1 MAISHGHAKK
11 SPSQNPV
18 SFYKSQQ
25 QGGAQG
31 KPSAVPDKLTGGPM
45 REAIYGRPNLS
56 REMTGNS
63 TTKATG
69 GK

>member
-1 MAISHGHAKK
+1 MSISKSHGKK

-18 SFYKSQQ
+18 AFAKSQQ

-31 KPSAVPDKLTGGPM
+31 SPSNVPDKLTGGPM
-45 REAIYGRPNLS
+45 REMIYGRPNLS

>member
-1 MAISHGHAKK
+1 MAISHGHDKK

-18 SFYKSQQ
+18 SFYKSEQ
-25 QGGAQG
+25 QGGSQG

-45 REAIYGRPNLS
+45 REQIYGRSNLS
-56 REMTGNS
+56 KHMSGNS